1 MTEPSIKSLAQP
13 LAKIQSQQLIPTRAI
28 VESAFL
34 ASVTATIFLINT
46 YFPAGPLLRMFYPVP
61 TALIYLRWGAKS
73 AWKTMLVTL
82 LLLSVLMGP
91 LRSIQFV
98 MPFGFLGLLLGCLW
112 KQQLPW
118 AISIPLGTLLSTLGT
133 VFQLSLLSVM
143 VGENLW
149 VYITVQMTGFLGWVW
164 EFFGSLDRP
173 SLWLVQILAIAGIV
187 FSNFVYQLL
196 VHLIALLLLERIG
209 NPIPGAPKWLANL
222 IY

>member
-1 MTEPSIKSLAQP
+1 MTEPATESLVNKSLIKSP
-13 LAKIQSQQLIPTRAI
+13 LLPPTRAI

-46 YFPAGPLLRMFYPVP
+46 YFPVGPFLRMLYPIP

-98 MPFGFLGLLLGCLW
+98 MPFGFLGLLLGYLW
-112 KQQLPW
+112 KRQLPW
-118 AISIPLGTLLSTLGT
+118 TVSIPLGTLLSTLGT
-133 VFQLSLLSVM
+133 IFQLSLLSVM
-143 VGENLW
+143 VGDNLW
-149 VYITVQMTGFLGWVW
+149 VYVTVQMTGFLGWVW
-164 EFFGSLDRP
+164 QLFGSLDQP
-173 SLWLVQILAIAGIV
+173 SLWFVQLLAIAAII
-187 FSNFVYQLL
+187 FSNLVYQLL
-196 VHLIALLLLERIG
+196 VHLVALLLLERIG
-209 NPIPGAPKWLANL
+209 NPIPSAPKWLESL

>member
-1 MTEPSIKSLAQP
+1 MTEPSIKSLVEP
-13 LAKIQSQQLIPTRAI
+13 LTKIESQQPIPTRAI

-46 YFPAGPLLRMFYPVP
+46 YFPVGPLLRMFYPVP

-91 LRSIQFV
+91 LRSIQFA
-98 MPFGFLGLLLGCLW
+98 MPFGFLGLLLGYLW
-112 KQQLPW
+112 KRQLPW
-118 AISIPLGTLLSTLGT
+118 TISIPLGTLLSTLGT
-133 VFQLSLLSVM
+133 IFQLALLSVM

-149 VYITVQMTGFLGWVW
+149 VYVTVQMTGFLGWLW
-164 EFFGSLDRP
+164 EIFGSLDRP
-173 SLWLVQILAIAGIV
+173 SLWLVQTLAIGGVI
-187 FSNFVYQLL
+187 FSSFVYQLL
-196 VHLIALLLLERIG
+196 VHLISLFLLERIG
-209 NPIPGAPKWLANL
+209 NPIPNGPKWLTNL